1 MVMSFSEIQEFPRI
15 EEFLIVLINGPINV
29 LSLQLSGDNLSLPAR
44 EISEQRRQLL
54 GGMCGH
60 FLKIQNIENGHHST
74 NQVTD
79 NRFRRAKKLNNPNGG
94 GTLIQLSALK
104 TAVAISKNYIY
115 KNTTFQS
122 TQMLSLVRSKV
133 LILGYFYVMLT
144 LTHSMI
150 QAGNR

>member
-1 MVMSFSEIQEFPRI
+1 MSFSEIQEFPRI

-133 LILGYFYVMLT
+133 LILGYF
-144 LTHSMI
+144 
-150 QAGNR
+150 

>member
-1 MVMSFSEIQEFPRI
+1 MSFSEIQEFPGI

-29 LSLQLSGDNLSLPAR
+29 QSLQLSGDNLSLPAR

-54 GGMCGH
+54 GGMCSH

-104 TAVAISKNYIY
+104 TAVAISKNYI
-115 KNTTFQS
+115 
-122 TQMLSLVRSKV
+122 R
-133 LILGYFYVMLT
+133 T
-144 LTHSMI
+144 LLFNLLDVVFIAVKSI
-150 QAGNR
+150 NFGLFLNENVACVPSVGK